1 MSSLEYRLIDFEK
14 RRRMLKKEGKHR
26 ELEEL
31 AYRIAYYE
39 QAYQSL
45 KILQAGFNRKILK
58 NAVMDI
64 YEQAQKAREEA
75 IQKQYEQIIT
85 AIDAGI
91 ENLRSIM
98 QKEFK
103 SLGIPGNVENTLLLC
118 LITLDAIR
126 NLLLKAGQ

>member
-45 KILQAGFNRKILK
+45 KILQAGFNRKIFK

-98 QKEFK
+98 RKEFK
-103 SLGIPGNVENTLLLC
+103 SLGTPGNVENTLLLC